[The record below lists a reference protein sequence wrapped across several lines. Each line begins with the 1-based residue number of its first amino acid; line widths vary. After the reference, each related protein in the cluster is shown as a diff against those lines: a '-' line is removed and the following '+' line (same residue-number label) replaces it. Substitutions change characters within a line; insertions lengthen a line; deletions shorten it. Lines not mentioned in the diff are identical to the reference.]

1 MAGMKVKKGDTVL
14 VRSGKDKGKTGTV
27 IEAHPTDNKVVVEG
41 INMARRHTKP
51 KRAGEQGEIRDV
63 PLPIDV
69 SNVGVIGPNG
79 KAVRV
84 GYKIAADG
92 TKTRVARGK
101 GKGAAL

>member
-1 MAGMKVKKGDTVL
+1 MAGMKIKKGDTVL

-27 IEAHPTDNKVVVEG
+27 IEAHPADGKVVVEG

-51 KRAGEQGEIRDV
+51 TRAGEQGQIRDV
-63 PLPIDV
+63 ALPIDV
-69 SNVGVIGPNG
+69 SNVGIVGPNG
-79 KAVRV
+79 AAVRV
-84 GYKIAADG
+84 GYKVAADG